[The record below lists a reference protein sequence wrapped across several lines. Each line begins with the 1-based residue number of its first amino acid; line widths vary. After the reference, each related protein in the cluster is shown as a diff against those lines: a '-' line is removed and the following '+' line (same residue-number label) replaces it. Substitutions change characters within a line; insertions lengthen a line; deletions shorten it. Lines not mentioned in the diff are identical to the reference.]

1 MVVPPLSSS
10 SQHRFQGLPFRRF
23 ASSVTTGASIPEEL
37 REDGV
42 MEVARTE
49 GDKKVYR
56 LTEEGE
62 LLLTAVGK
70 ENS

>member
-1 MVVPPLSSS
+1 
-10 SQHRFQGLPFRRF
+10 
-23 ASSVTTGASIPEEL
+23 
-37 REDGV
+37 